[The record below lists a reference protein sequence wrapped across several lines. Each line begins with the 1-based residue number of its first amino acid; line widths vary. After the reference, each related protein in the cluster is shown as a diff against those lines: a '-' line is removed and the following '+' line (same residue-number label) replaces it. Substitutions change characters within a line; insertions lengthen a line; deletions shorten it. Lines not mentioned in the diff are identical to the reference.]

1 MASLITSTKLGTI
14 MKPNWARLSWHKT
27 DGFNS
32 GLLMTDVLT
41 LDPGHERQWAAFCQG
56 RAKPSSACS
65 SSSLALSSSS
75 GVVCGWYQLQLATRA
90 RSNLIQSSTKSL
102 LMTRLASFL
111 PPCVCSA
118 QISGYR
124 TVNIICAFNSPIFS
138 FQRPPT

>member
-41 LDPGHERQWAAFCQG
+41 LDPGHERQWQLFAEA
-56 RAKPSSACS
+56 RAKPSPACS
-65 SSSLALSSSS
+65 RSLALSSPSQ
-75 GVVCGWYQLQLATRA
+75 GGGWYQLQLATQA

-118 QISGYR
+118 QISGY
-124 TVNIICAFNSPIFS
+124 
-138 FQRPPT
+138 

>member
-1 MASLITSTKLGTI
+1 MASLITSTKLGII

-56 RAKPSSACS
+56 RANPSPACS
-65 SSSLALSSSS
+65 RSPALSSPSQ
-75 GVVCGWYQLQLATRA
+75 GGGWYQLQLATQA

-111 PPCVCSA
+111 PPCVCSV
-118 QISGYR
+118 QISAILNTGYYLR
-124 TVNIICAFNSPIFS
+124 I
-138 FQRPPT
+138 